1 MAKIAPIRLGGRTLK
16 PHTAIVR
23 PQLGA
28 RSVLTSSP
36 WEFVSLWLRKEK
48 QDQAL
53 FYWDQAEQFSI
64 ASRGLPLQ
72 SSPLL
77 HYYSFMNAVK
87 ALLTSKS
94 IVFKQRHGVTSH
106 DMRGPSNL
114 IDIKNE
120 GVNIQIHGIVP
131 ALAEYLG
138 EAEDLRK
145 HSLEELMFNLPYIH
159 RTYCLTYPRQTDMF
173 VPLRDAHYVVDTAN
187 GTAFLVAKLSEN
199 FSNRHVVNR
208 LTSAFEIFDDTG
220 EGLQIRSKAEVPFS
234 RPNAPSKAELG
245 RLSSL
250 HSLIRPE
257 LFYINGTQTL
267 WYVRSAVAG
276 PTRIKRFSPTM
287 TLCAMHRLSE
297 LCRYKPLEL
306 SKFLSGKK
314 NWLLSEFIR
323 QSPPQFLDEIAS
335 EITGLEFLAPNVR
348 PSS

>member
-1 MAKIAPIRLGGRTLK
+1 VVNIVPIRLGGRALK

-23 PQLGA
+23 PQLGG
-28 RSVLTSSP
+28 RSVLTASP

-48 QDQAL
+48 QEEAL

-77 HYYSFMNAVK
+77 HYYSFMNATK

-94 IVFKQRHGVTSH
+94 VTFKSRHGVSSH
-106 DMRGPSNL
+106 DMRGPSSV

-120 GVNIQIHGIVP
+120 GVRIQNHGIVP

-138 EAEDLRK
+138 ETETSRN

-159 RTYCLTYPRQTDMF
+159 RTYCLTYPSQTDMF
-173 VPLRDAHYVVDTAN
+173 VPLIDAHYVVDKAN
-187 GTAFLVAKLSEN
+187 GKAFLVAYLSEN
-199 FSNRHVVNR
+199 FSNRRVVNR
-208 LTSAFEIFDDTG
+208 LTSSFDIHDDTG
-220 EGLQIRSKAEVPFS
+220 DLIQIRSKAEVAFS
-234 RPNAPSKAELG
+234 RPSTPTKAELG

-250 HSLIRPE
+250 QHLVRSE

-267 WYVRSAVAG
+267 WYARSSVAG
-276 PTRIKRFSPTM
+276 PTKLGRFSPTM

-323 QSPPQFLDEIAS
+323 QSPPQFVDEIAS
-335 EITGLEFLAPNVR
+335 EITGHEFLVPNVR
-348 PSS
+348 SPS